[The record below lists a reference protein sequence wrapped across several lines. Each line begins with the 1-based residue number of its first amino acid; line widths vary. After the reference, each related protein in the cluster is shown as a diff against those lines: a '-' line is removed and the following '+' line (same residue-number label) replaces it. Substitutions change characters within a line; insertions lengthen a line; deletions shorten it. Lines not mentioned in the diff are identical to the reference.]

1 MPDGF
6 GKPSTWKEGQRDVT
20 EEMIAARNGAEFS
33 QKMKNSAEA
42 DDLASAIEAFIKGLE
57 K

>member
-1 MPDGF
+1 MPEGF

-20 EEMIAARNGAEFS
+20 EEMIAARNGAEMAE
-33 QKMKNSAEA
+33 KMKNSAEA
-42 DDLASAIEAFIKGLE
+42 DDLASAIEAFVKGIK